1 MSSRSE
7 GNPQLTISLD
17 QYTFF
22 ASGQFTNFS
31 VFFSFLVSRCNIAS
45 PSKFKMRAKKDVEL
59 LLVEQ
64 KIINRI
70 FIIRDQKVMLDR
82 DLADL
87 YGVDTKVFNQSVKRN
102 AERFPKDFMF
112 PLMDREWQ
120 NLRSQI
126 VTSSLESWGGN
137 RYLPNAFTEQGVAML
152 SGIVNSDK
160 AIQMNIAI
168 MRAFVELRR
177 VLLIKS
183 DFKLQLDLIKDRL
196 SGYDAQLN
204 QIYDVIENIMD
215 ETAAKNKWDNRT
227 RIGFT
232 KGDNA

>member
-1 MSSRSE
+1 MSK
-7 GNPQLTISLD
+7 NSL
-17 QYTFF
+17 
-22 ASGQFTNFS
+22 
-31 VFFSFLVSRCNIAS
+31 VR
-45 PSKFKMRAKKDVEL
+45 
-59 LLVEQ
+59 LVEEE
-64 KIINRI
+64 KIMNKIHV
-70 FIIRDQKVMLDR
+70 IRNHKVMLDF
-82 DLADL
+82 DLAEM
-87 YGVDTKVFNQSVKRN
+87 YGVETKRLNEQLKRN
-102 AERFPKDFMF
+102 LKRFPKDFMF
-112 PLMDREWQ
+112 TLSEKETQ
-120 NLRSQI
+120 HLRSQNA
-126 VTSSLESWGGN
+126 TSSWGGN
-137 RYLPNAFTEQGVAML
+137 RRKPNAFTEQGVAML

>member
-1 MSSRSE
+1 ME
-7 GNPQLTISLD
+7 IIQ
-17 QYTFF
+17 
-22 ASGQFTNFS
+22 S
-31 VFFSFLVSRCNIAS
+31 V
-45 PSKFKMRAKKDVEL
+45 
-59 LLVEQ
+59 Q
-64 KIINRI
+64 NRI
-70 FIIRDQKVMLDR
+70 YLIRGQRVILDK
-82 DLADL
+82 DIAFL
-87 YGVDTKVFNQSVKRN
+87 YETETKSLNLSVKRHID
-102 AERFPKDFMF
+102 RFPLDFMF
-112 PLMDREWQ
+112 QLTKEEVDLLRLQKNQDNEVIP

-204 QIYDVIENIMD
+204 QIYDAIENIMD

-227 RIGFT
+227 RIGFI
-232 KGDNA
+232 KGDNV

>member
-1 MSSRSE
+1 ME
-7 GNPQLTISLD
+7 IIQ
-17 QYTFF
+17 
-22 ASGQFTNFS
+22 S
-31 VFFSFLVSRCNIAS
+31 V
-45 PSKFKMRAKKDVEL
+45 
-59 LLVEQ
+59 Q
-64 KIINRI
+64 NRI
-70 FIIRDQKVMLDR
+70 YLIRGQRVILDK
-82 DLADL
+82 DIAFL
-87 YGVDTKVFNQSVKRN
+87 YETETKVLNQAVNRN
-102 AERFPKDFMF
+102 IKRFPLDFMF
-112 PLMDREWQ
+112 QLTKEEVDLLRLQKNQDNEVIP

-196 SGYDAQLN
+196 SGYDAHLN

>member
-1 MSSRSE
+1 ME
-7 GNPQLTISLD
+7 IIQ
-17 QYTFF
+17 
-22 ASGQFTNFS
+22 S
-31 VFFSFLVSRCNIAS
+31 V
-45 PSKFKMRAKKDVEL
+45 
-59 LLVEQ
+59 Q
-64 KIINRI
+64 NRI
-70 FIIRDQKVMLDR
+70 YLIRGQRVILDK
-82 DLADL
+82 DIAFL
-87 YGVDTKVFNQSVKRN
+87 YETETKVLNQAVNRN
-102 AERFPKDFMF
+102 IKRFPLDFMF
-112 PLMDREWQ
+112 QLTKEEVDLLRLQKNQDNEIIP

>member
-1 MSSRSE
+1 ME
-7 GNPQLTISLD
+7 IIQ
-17 QYTFF
+17 
-22 ASGQFTNFS
+22 S
-31 VFFSFLVSRCNIAS
+31 V
-45 PSKFKMRAKKDVEL
+45 
-59 LLVEQ
+59 Q
-64 KIINRI
+64 NRI
-70 FIIRDQKVMLDR
+70 YLIRGQRVILDK
-82 DLADL
+82 DIAFL
-87 YGVDTKVFNQSVKRN
+87 YETETKVLNQAVNRN
-102 AERFPKDFMF
+102 IKRFPLDFMF
-112 PLMDREWQ
+112 QLTKEEVDLLRLQKNQDNEVIP
-120 NLRSQI
+120 NLRSQV

>member
-1 MSSRSE
+1 MEIIQSVQNRIYQIRGQRVILDKDIAFLYETETKSLNLSVKRHIDRF
-7 GNPQLTISLD
+7 PLDFMFQLT
-17 QYTFF
+17 
-22 ASGQFTNFS
+22 
-31 VFFSFLVSRCNIAS
+31 
-45 PSKFKMRAKKDVEL
+45 KEEVEL
-59 LLVEQ
+59 LRLQ
-64 KIINRI
+64 K
-70 FIIRDQKVMLDR
+70 
-82 DLADL
+82 
-87 YGVDTKVFNQSVKRN
+87 NQVN
-102 AERFPKDFMF
+102 ELTP
-112 PLMDREWQ
+112 

-152 SGIVNSDK
+152 SGIINSDK

-177 VLLIKS
+177 ILLIKS

-204 QIYDVIENIMD
+204 QIYDAIENIMD

-227 RIGFT
+227 RIGFI
-232 KGDNA
+232 KGDNV

>member
-1 MSSRSE
+1 ME
-7 GNPQLTISLD
+7 IIQ
-17 QYTFF
+17 
-22 ASGQFTNFS
+22 S
-31 VFFSFLVSRCNIAS
+31 V
-45 PSKFKMRAKKDVEL
+45 
-59 LLVEQ
+59 Q
-64 KIINRI
+64 NRI
-70 FIIRDQKVMLDR
+70 YLIRGQRVILDK
-82 DLADL
+82 DIAFL
-87 YGVDTKVFNQSVKRN
+87 YETETKVLNQAVNRN
-102 AERFPKDFMF
+102 IKRFPLDFMF
-112 PLMDREWQ
+112 QLTKEEVDLLRLQKNQDNEVIP

-183 DFKLQLDLIKDRL
+183 DFTLQLDLIKDRL

-227 RIGFT
+227 RIGFK
-232 KGDNA
+232 KGDSN